1 MYTHAKQ
8 ILTRSLLLITAFL
21 IALPLSLFIGQ
32 TASAAEQSAQD
43 QAKLFTYYTAIRGC
57 ANKSLKDVIPTN
69 SQDVSKT
76 DPSSWFNNEVTT
88 YVYPSGNTNMKCSDI
103 MQGIASTWG
112 SPDYGRFL
120 ESAGYALDRSKPE
133 YKWSGNENDRRDKF
147 TAAILQK
154 SPGIDQLSDAAK
166 YSLYTSSLFGDC
178 KAEDKG
184 LYSTLSSTS
193 FQTWANDSHREGDY
207 VYKKITL
214 ADGEHVIKRLYSADV
229 IVYGWKAFSAFTGV
243 KDQNCQS
250 ISDTVSQT
258 AGAFAFEQAKTACK
272 TTGPKYTSSGL
283 IDACATG
290 STNKT
295 AAITF
300 CVTKYPGVF
309 SGGGGSTQEA
319 EKAAC
324 FVGQDNG
331 GGGDCVKA
339 GFTTA
344 PLLQACIDGSK
355 NKGNAQYCNT
365 TYPAPDNLK
374 PGQPIPLDP
383 DGQPVDLNGPRRK
396 ACTTGQSV
404 LISVPGITQPIL
416 TDNNCASN
424 PDAES
429 CKTEDRTSCAVEG
442 VGWIVCPVAGFLG
455 MMTDGLFGVLTTL
468 LSFTPVQE
476 NKEIYATWQ
485 AMRNIANAAFV
496 IAFLIIIFSQLTGA
510 GITNYGIKKMV
521 PRLIA
526 AAILVNVSFFVC
538 QIAVDLSNIL
548 GYSLQSLMTNASK
561 TVTGDSNDLDI
572 WGELVGWI
580 IAGGIAG
587 TSGLAATLSITA
599 AGGWIPALALLL
611 PVLVTVL
618 FAVITVVLVLAA
630 RQALIIILIVI
641 SPLAFVAYLLPNT
654 EDWFHKWRKLFITL
668 LLMFP
673 IISVIFG
680 GSQLAA
686 AIIRAGTN
694 NPLIYILSLAVQV
707 IPFFLVPII
716 MKTAGGLLNRFGG
729 MVNNPNKGPFD
740 ALRKRAE
747 GYAGYR
753 VNDANAANLKR
764 DPNMKANRFSFTGR
778 ARRNAERS
786 SIYSSAENRMKESG
800 VEYIG
805 NRLSPN
811 KETGDPTDM
820 AFAQKMAGSGD
831 TNALMMAMAR
841 GASAVD
847 EIEAKELKA
856 AQVILSNARVDGA
869 NLLNLSG
876 GGEGIGINGQKVK
889 SSAIMQMAASAS
901 LFAQGRQMDQVV
913 GNLLQSAHNP
923 THLGPNASEEEKKRE
938 KERILNFT
946 VGQMQSNYPKAK
958 EKQVGLTDEALMQ
971 GINNGTVTASN
982 LSGALKISAANK
994 AADLS
999 VEQLASQE
1007 KSSMEYIKEGMQSS
1021 TFSADSAQK
1030 IRATS
1035 LKVTQTPGAIARTNR
1050 DTYAIIEEISGVR

>member
-1 MYTHAKQ
+1 MYTHTKQ
-8 ILTRSLLLITAFL
+8 ILIRSLLLLTAFL
-21 IALPLSLFIGQ
+21 IALPLSLLINQ
-32 TASAAEQSAQD
+32 AASAADPADRSAQD

-57 ANKSLKDVIPTN
+57 ANKSLKDVIPTS
-69 SQDVSKT
+69 SQDVSGT
-76 DPSSWFNNEVTT
+76 DPSSWFNNEVTS
-88 YVYPSGNTNMKCSDI
+88 YVYPSGNTNMKCQDI
-103 MQGIASTWG
+103 MQGIASTWS

-120 ESAGYALDRSKPE
+120 ESAGYKLDTSKPE
-133 YKWSGNENDRRDKF
+133 YKWSAGQEDARRDNF

-154 SPGIDQLSDAAK
+154 SPGIDKLSDAAK
-166 YSLYTSSLFGDC
+166 YSLYLSSLFGDC

-184 LYSTLSSTS
+184 LYSTLANTS

-214 ADGEHVIKRLYSADV
+214 ADGDHVVKRLFNADI
-229 IVYGWKAFSAFTGV
+229 IVYGWKAHSAFTGI

-250 ISDTVSQT
+250 ISDTISQT
-258 AGAFAFEQAKTACK
+258 AGAFAYEQAKIACK
-272 TTGPKYTSSGL
+272 TTGPKYTSSSL

-300 CVTKYPGVF
+300 CATKYPGVF
-309 SGGGGSTQEA
+309 SGGSGSTQQE
-319 EKAAC
+319 EKSAC
-324 FVGQDNG
+324 FAGQGNG
-331 GGGDCVKA
+331 GGGDCMEA
-339 GFTTA
+339 GFTTPA
-344 PLLQACIDGSK
+344 LLQACINGSK
-355 NKGNAQYCNT
+355 NKGNTEYCNT

-374 PGQPIPLDP
+374 PGQPVDP
-383 DGQPVDLNGPRRK
+383 KEAERN
-396 ACTTGQSV
+396 ACQTGLSAQ
-404 LISVPGITQPIL
+404 ISVPGITQPNL
-416 TDNNCASN
+416 AADTCAEN
-424 PDAES
+424 PDAEG
-429 CKTEDRTSCAVEG
+429 CKEEDRTSCAVEG
-442 VGWIVCPVAGFLG
+442 VGWIVCPIAGFMG

-468 LSFTPVQE
+468 LSFTPIRD
-476 NKEIYATWQ
+476 NDATYSTWQ

-510 GITNYGIKKMV
+510 GITNYGIKKMI
-521 PRLIA
+521 PRLVA
-526 AAILVNVSFFVC
+526 AAILVNVSFFIC

-561 TVTGDSNDLDI
+561 TVSGTSNSLDI
-572 WGELVGWI
+572 WGDLVGWI
-580 IAGGIAG
+580 IAGGIG
-587 TSGLAATLSITA
+587 TLGIGSAALTITA
-599 AGGWIPALALLL
+599 AGGWVPALALLL

-686 AIIRAGTN
+686 AVIRAGTN

-740 ALRKRAE
+740 KLRKRAE
-747 GYAGYR
+747 DYAGYR
-753 VNDANAANLKR
+753 TNNANAANMKLAAKM
-764 DPNMKANRFSFTGR
+764 DPTQRPSRFSFVGR

-786 SIYSSAENRMKESG
+786 AIYSSADNRAKEAG

-805 NRLSPN
+805 NQLSPDG
-811 KETGDPTDM
+811 TGNP
-820 AFAQKMAGSGD
+820 ANFQFASKMAG
-831 TNALMMAMAR
+831 TNDLDALMQASAR

-856 AQVILSNARVDGA
+856 GHVLLSNAQVDQGGLN
-869 NLLNLSG
+869 NLLNG
-876 GGEGIGINGQKVK
+876 VDATGMNGTVVK
-889 SSAIMQMAASAS
+889 ATAATTKAAASLMAG
-901 LFAQGRQMDQVV
+901 QGRAMDVV
-913 GNLLQSAHNP
+913 VKTLATSGDEKMQKFAVNL
-923 THLGPNASEEEKKRE
+923 
-938 KERILNFT
+938 
-946 VGQMQSNYPKAK
+946 MQQNYPKAK
-958 EKQVGLTDEALMQ
+958 EKQIGLTSETLLKDIAGGKFAGNTAAFDSAYEEASADKLVT
-971 GINNGTVTASN
+971 ITVDNMAT
-982 LSGALKISAANK
+982 
-994 AADLS
+994 
-999 VEQLASQE
+999 QE
-1007 KSSMEYIKEGMQSS
+1007 KSSLAAAKIGMSGLGA
-1021 TFSADSAQK
+1021 TEVGK
-1030 IRATS
+1030 IRTTATALAGTPSARAKTSDDTFAIITS
-1035 LKVTQTPGAIARTNR
+1035 L
-1050 DTYAIIEEISGVR
+1050 